1 MPRTRRLTLIGIAT
15 FIVCL
20 AVFAPASLVRF
31 ALRDAQQVTL
41 AGPTGTLWRGSGELG
56 IAGTQLGRITWS
68 FAPMALLSGDVGF
81 DVSVAGQHIEL
92 GGRTTAS
99 LRHGHA
105 SLDGT
110 LDTALLNDVF
120 SRYDIRIP
128 GTIAIEHL
136 DLSATYGERLP
147 DVRGELKWSGGDVSY
162 RLSGRDHRVTLPQL
176 IGFIDSSSGQP
187 EISVYQVDDKMPLML
202 AKVAQDGMAT
212 VGITKEFTKMLGE
225 PWPGGEPDHAVV
237 LEVGEKLF

>member
-1 MPRTRRLTLIGIAT
+1 MRRTRLVLIGIAT

-20 AVFAPASLVRF
+20 GVFAPASLVRL
-31 ALRDAQQVTL
+31 ALRDAPQVTL
-41 AGPTGTLWRGSGELG
+41 AGPTGTLWRGSGDLG
-56 IAGTQLGRITWS
+56 MAGTQLGRVTWS
-68 FAPMALLSGDVGF
+68 FAPSALLNGDVGF
-81 DVSVAGQHIEL
+81 DVSVTGEHIEL

-99 LRHGHA
+99 FRTGHA

-120 SRYDIRIP
+120 SRYDMRIP
-128 GTIAIEHL
+128 GRIAVEHL
-136 DLSATYGERLP
+136 DLTAAYGARLP

-162 RLSGRDHRVTLPQL
+162 RLSGLDHRVTLPPL
-176 IGFIDSSSGQP
+176 IGFIDSSSSQP

-202 AKVAQDGMAT
+202 GKVGADGMAT
-212 VGITKEFTKMLGE
+212 VGITKQFTKMLGQ

>member
-1 MPRTRRLTLIGIAT
+1 MRRSRLVLIGIAT

-20 AVFAPASLVRF
+20 GVFAPASLIRL
-31 ALRDAQQVTL
+31 ALLDAPMVTL
-41 AGPTGTLWRGSGELG
+41 AGPTGTLWRGSGDLG
-56 IAGTQLGRITWS
+56 IAGTQLGRVTWS
-68 FAPMALLSGDVGF
+68 FAPSALLNGDLGF
-81 DVSVAGQHIEL
+81 DVSVTGEHIEL
-92 GGRTTAS
+92 GGRAGAS
-99 LRHGHA
+99 FRRGHA

-110 LDTALLNDVF
+110 LDTALLTDVF

-128 GTIAIEHL
+128 GSIAVEHL
-136 DLSATYGERLP
+136 DLTAAYGARLP

-162 RLSGRDHRVTLPQL
+162 RLSGRDHRVALPPL
-176 IGFIDSSSGQP
+176 VGFIDSSSSQP

-202 AKVAQDGMAT
+202 GKVAQDGMAT
-212 VGITKEFTKMLGE
+212 VGITKQFTKMLGE